1 MGLIVPTVIHLMM
14 ENPNQLW
21 GEPCY
26 PVVE

>member
-14 ENPNQLW
+14 ENPNRLW
-21 GEPCY
+21 GDPCY